1 MTQGS
6 TPAAP
11 LWRAALAAT
20 GGSVMVGF
28 MPIAAL
34 HLYADGLSAPSMLL
48 WRYAIALP
56 ALALAAAAVRLDIV
70 AAWRRG
76 GGRIVLV
83 GATLGTGQT
92 LCFWESIKTLDTS
105 IAVLL
110 FYTYPVLTL
119 ALDRIL
125 FKRPLRARPLLCVA
139 IILGGAA
146 LVTLPGLRGG
156 TIAIEGLLWALPSPI
171 IYALYL
177 AANSVLLRGQ
187 PPLAGAIGI
196 YLGLALSFAAA
207 CLYEGLDIPRD
218 SGTWTLLIVVALGPG
233 ALTIT
238 LFSYSVPRLGP
249 SSYAIIANLELVTVV
264 AVGVSLLG
272 EKVTPERAAGGLLI
286 VAGIVGYGLLRK
298 DKAAPG
304 LADDNPIPSPIM
316 VSAAKTARLTL
327 PLTRLRAGAL
337 RHPLP
342 VNGARG

>member
-1 MTQGS
+1 MIA
-6 TPAAP
+6 TPAAAAP
-11 LWRAALAAT
+11 RLWPAVLAAT

-56 ALALAAAAVRLDIV
+56 ALGIAAAVVRLDIV

-76 GGRIVLV
+76 GAKIVLV
-83 GATLGTGQT
+83 GATLGAGQT
-92 LCFWESIKTLDTS
+92 LCFWESIRTLDTS

-125 FKRPLRARPLLCVA
+125 FGLPVRTTPLLCVA
-139 IILGGAA
+139 VILAGAV

-156 TIAIEGLLWALPSPI
+156 TLAVEGLMWALPSPL

-177 AANSVLLRGQ
+177 AANSVLLRSQ

-207 CLYEGLDIPRD
+207 TLYGGLDIPTD
-218 SGTWTLLIVVALGPG
+218 SSTWALIIVVALGPG

-272 EKVTPERAAGGLLI
+272 EPFTPERAGGGALI
-286 VAGIVGYGLLRK
+286 VAGIVGYGLLRRPE
-298 DKAAPG
+298 AAP
-304 LADDNPIPSPIM
+304 AP
-316 VSAAKTARLTL
+316 A
-327 PLTRLRAGAL
+327 
-337 RHPLP
+337 P
-342 VNGARG
+342 VIANGAKQSRSA